1 MLSLSFALSIVQ
13 ATAPAS
19 EDAWDKTSVLAS
31 VLLVFVGALG
41 VLYAIKTLRQIR
53 NQVSEMAA
61 QRNVIDGQLKI
72 MQNQVSEM
80 QAQSDILRESV
91 NAAKEN
97 ADAARDNA
105 LAAKVS
111 ADALINSA
119 RAWVMVEVDWSF
131 GQSGVLQSTSL
142 SQGNETKSTMVNLR
156 VTCLNIGNAFARI
169 THREYVAKIVGML
182 PGEPD
187 FSEITKLNVF
197 THYLKPST
205 QFTEDISAMC
215 DGHLELGMVMVFY
228 GRVRYEDA
236 FGKDHETLFGYTV
249 SPDRA
254 LQRLPGTSQYNR
266 HT

>member
-1 MLSLSFALSIVQ
+1 MLSLSFALSVVQ

-19 EDAWDKTSVLAS
+19 KDAWDKTSVLAS

-61 QRNVIDGQLKI
+61 QRNVMDGQLKI

-80 QAQSDILRESV
+80 QAQSDILRDSV
-91 NAAKEN
+91 SAAK
-97 ADAARDNA
+97 DNA

-111 ADALINSA
+111 ADALINSE
-119 RAWVMVEVDWSF
+119 RAWVMVEVDWPLT
-131 GQSGVLQSTSL
+131 SGALLQNTSL
-142 SQGNETKSTMVNLR
+142 SQEGEAKSTMITLR
-156 VTCLNIGNAFARI
+156 VTCFNIGNAFARI

-182 PGEPD
+182 PAEPD

-205 QFTEDISAMC
+205 QLAEDISAMC
-215 DGHLELGMVMVFY
+215 DGHLELGMVLVFY